1 MAKESLA
8 GREGL
13 FTPLSWDDIKLTHPV
28 GGLLISFFCGFG
40 LSVLFTQGTLVL
52 VTFVGERG
60 DRLVTSIGVRVDMPW
75 NGNGET
81 SGKLGESLFLPS
93 GNSVAGGI
101 GLQLD

>member
-1 MAKESLA
+1 M
-8 GREGL
+8 
-13 FTPLSWDDIKLTHPV
+13 
-28 GGLLISFFCGFG
+28 
-40 LSVLFTQGTLVL
+40 L

-60 DRLVTSIGVRVDMPW
+60 ARLVTSIGVRVNMPW

-101 GLQLD
+101 GLQLG